1 MNFWIIS
8 MECVIWQNIWDWK
21 VVKEGVLGLDGQ
33 GELTLDGDIL
43 PLMTEV
49 EVKLYD
55 KEEEQEIWTMTR
67 CGRGKKRIL
76 VGIDRSCPLIGMRA
90 RMRG

>member
-1 MNFWIIS
+1 MCHLAEY
-8 MECVIWQNIWDWK
+8 MGLE
-21 VVKEGVLGLDGQ
+21 VVKEGVLGLDSQ
-33 GELTLDGDIL
+33 GEMTLDGDIL
-43 PLMTEV
+43 PLVTEV

-55 KEEEQEIWTMTR
+55 KEEEQEIWTRTYVA
-67 CGRGKKRIL
+67 GAKKRYL